1 MTRTAVWPNERKNHA
16 RIDGPACLCRFSQT
30 RAAAADVRVDRI
42 DVVGKGIY
50 RVETGAVT
58 KDPSAPTGEIKLPDS
73 YTIVE
78 PTDTIP
84 ARVGTEFGIAYRIVG
99 APEGAEVK
107 LQFVNTY
114 PSPGIVDPADKK
126 PILSDKFERTKKV
139 GVNYLGYGFENDWEL
154 VPGTWTM
161 EIWYDGH
168 KLVDESFT
176 VVK

>member
-1 MTRTAVWPNERKNHA
+1 MRAPLMVLLPLLPFLANGA
-16 RIDGPACLCRFSQT
+16 LAADIRIDG
-30 RAAAADVRVDRI
+30 I

-50 RVETGAVT
+50 EVKTGAVT
-58 KDPSAPTGEIKLPDS
+58 KDPNTPTGEITLPDRFA
-73 YTIVE
+73 ILE
-78 PTDTIP
+78 ATDTIP
-84 ARVGTEFGIAYRIVG
+84 ASVGTEFGIAYRIVG

-114 PSPGIVDPADKK
+114 PSPGIVDPADNK

-161 EIWYDGH
+161 EIWYNGH
-168 KLVDESFT
+168 KLVDQSFA